1 MRAMRTTSG
10 VNEAEAQILSRI
22 LAAQNVLSALPDE
35 RRIAEFIMEAL
46 CQMPGVKA
54 GWVCLRAL
62 TAPVG
67 NGERGECR
75 ACLNQRRLVGET
87 PWKCDFEERDGF
99 EVFLLETAIQDYG
112 VIVVELGDPDV
123 FARYQA
129 ALVNFIN
136 SVTITLENRDQQ
148 AKLRKHALE
157 VDAINNDLRLEIAA
171 RQSAEEAL
179 RKTHEQLVHSA
190 KLSALGKLT
199 GSIAH
204 EFNNPITG
212 LRNILEQVG
221 EESPHMTDELRSLMS
236 LGVKECNRMAAL
248 VQKLRDFYK
257 PPHEEIY
264 TRVNIHHILDEI
276 ILLLQKRLR
285 EENIQLVK
293 NYASDLPEIEGVE
306 DQIKQVLL
314 NLVQNAEDA
323 ITGKRGVITVTTE
336 FRNPDIKI
344 LVQDTGEGIPE
355 VILPLIFDPF
365 FTTKSAV
372 KGTGLG
378 LSVSHGIVKRHK
390 GDISVQSQVG
400 RGTVFTLTFPVRQ

>member
-1 MRAMRTTSG
+1 MRSTSG
-10 VNEAEAQILSRI
+10 VNETEARILSRI

-67 NGERGECR
+67 NGERDECR
-75 ACLNQRRLVGET
+75 ACLNHRRLAVET
-87 PWKCDFEERDGF
+87 LWKCDFEERAGF
-99 EVFLLETAIQDYG
+99 EVFLLETAIQNYG
-112 VIVVELGDPDV
+112 VIVVELGDTDV

-136 SVTITLENRDQQ
+136 SVTIAIENRDQQ
-148 AKLRKHALE
+148 AKLRRRSQE

-179 RKTHEQLVHSA
+179 RKTHEQLVQSA

-221 EESPHMTDELRSLMS
+221 EESSLTDELRSLMS

-248 VQKLRDFYK
+248 VQKLRNFYK

-264 TRVNIHHILDEI
+264 TQVNIHHTLDEI
-276 ILLLQKRLR
+276 ILLLQKRLQ

-293 NYASDLPEIEGVE
+293 NYAPDLPEIEGVE

-314 NLVQNAEDA
+314 NLIQNAEDA
-323 ITGKRGVITVTTE
+323 MTGKRGVLTVTTE

-344 LVQDTGEGIPE
+344 LVQDTGEGIPD

-400 RGTVFTLTFPVRQ
+400 RGTVFTVTLPVRQ